1 MGFLVDCPNCGPRSY
16 HEFRF
21 GGETRATDDL
31 ASLWLRRNAAG
42 AQTERWFHE
51 AGCRRW
57 STHLRDTT
65 TNTFLPR
72 AQTNSAV
79 PLDPEEGV

>member
-21 GGETRATDDL
+21 GGETRVCDDI
-31 ASLWLRRNAAG
+31 SKLWLRRNTAG
-42 AQTERWFHE
+42 EQEERWFHE

-57 STHLRDTT
+57 STHRRDTT
-65 TNTFLPR
+65 TNAFLLAAGHGPPL
-72 AQTNSAV
+72 
-79 PLDPEEGV
+79 PLDSLEGA